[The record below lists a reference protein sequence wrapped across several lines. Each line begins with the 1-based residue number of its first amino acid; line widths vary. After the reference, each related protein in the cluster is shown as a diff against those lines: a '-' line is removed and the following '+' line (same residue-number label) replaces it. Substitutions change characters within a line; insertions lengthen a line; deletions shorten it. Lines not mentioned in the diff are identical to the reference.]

1 MRRLRV
7 SGRYA
12 ADTLDGWIWSTDGGD
27 WHDGHCLSL
36 LEGDELERMS
46 RLPERHRCSF
56 LRNHAAIRVL
66 LAEQLATA
74 PDSLRL
80 SRDVR
85 GKPCLADDAAL
96 HFNLSHSASF
106 GALGI
111 SENPV
116 GVDIERPD
124 GAAYD
129 ELAKRLF
136 PYEAAQLVDVL
147 GICNDPFAFVRLWT
161 AKESYLKALGC
172 GLTERLDSFR
182 LHVDMQ
188 GRALELLGA
197 GTSANLPVCCFHVLD
212 QPLNCSYVGTFTT
225 LHDNSCAPAGTDIFA
240 DR

>member
-1 MRRLRV
+1 MRRLRA
-7 SGRYA
+7 SGPNA
-12 ADTLDGWIWSTDGGD
+12 ADVLDGWIWSTDGGD

-46 RLPERHRCSF
+46 LLPERQRCSF
-56 LRNHAAIRVL
+56 LRNHAAMRVL
-66 LAEQLATA
+66 LAQQLTIA
-74 PDSLRL
+74 PESLRL

-85 GKPCLADDAAL
+85 GKPRLVDDVAL
-96 HFNLSHSASF
+96 HFNLSHSKSF

-136 PYEAAQLVDVL
+136 PYEAAQIVDVL
-147 GICNDPFAFVRLWT
+147 GICKDPFAFARLWT
-161 AKESYLKALGC
+161 AKESYLKALGW
-172 GLTERLDSFR
+172 GLTQRLDSFR
-182 LHVDMQ
+182 LHVDTH
-188 GRALELLGA
+188 GRALELVGA

-212 QPLNCSYVGTFTT
+212 EPLNCSYVGTFAT
-225 LHDNSCAPAGTDIFA
+225 LHGSSRAHAAVDVSSEG
-240 DR
+240 